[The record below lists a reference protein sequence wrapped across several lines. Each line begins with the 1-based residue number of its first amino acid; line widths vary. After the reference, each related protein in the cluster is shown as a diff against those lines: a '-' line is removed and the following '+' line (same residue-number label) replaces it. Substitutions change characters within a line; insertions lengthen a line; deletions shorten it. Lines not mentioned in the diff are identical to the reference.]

1 MKRIIPLGWALVL
14 VLAAC
19 AGTRA
24 DIDAEFLPGTATSTT
39 APVVTSSTT
48 STTLPDGIEEQI
60 GALVGSVRDL
70 RGLPLTVPTIEY
82 RPADDLQGR
91 YRAQRGLTRTGDAR
105 FDEAFLGMLGV
116 LDAGG
121 DLADLEDFCGV
132 PGFYDPSTGT
142 LVLDEEL
149 AGGELTPFG
158 VKQVVGELVGAAT
171 NQAHGWYDAMAE
183 LRRSGDDDAAMAL
196 WGLVAGDAT
205 FHTDQYVAR
214 QLDQTDRFAIRLE
227 EIACQQARTPPP
239 PYVTTLEDFGPEA
252 GRAFIEDLISD
263 GGRAAVEAAYRS
275 PPTSTEQIY
284 HPARFASGE
293 SPRSVV
299 LEPITSTG
307 FAEQAS
313 GTFGERMF
321 RAVLSEGVSSAQALQ
336 GATGWGGDFYRV
348 LWDGSDVVLVLMF
361 EGDQDRDAREL
372 AETLGGWASAAMRV
386 GSGRPDNTGLAFE
399 GEQYAFVSH
408 REDALLL
415 VLSNDAAAGRS
426 VRDVFW
432 PRW

>member
-39 APVVTSSTT
+39 TSITSSTT
-48 STTLPDGIEEQI
+48 STTIPDGIEEQV

-70 RGLPLTVPTIEY
+70 RGLPLAVPPIEY
-82 RPADDLQGR
+82 RPTDDLQAR
-91 YRAQRGLTRTGDAR
+91 YRAQRGLARTGDLR

-116 LDAGG
+116 LGAGEE
-121 DLADLEDFCGV
+121 LADLEDFCGV

-142 LVLDEEL
+142 LLLDEQL

-158 VKQVVGELVGAAT
+158 VKQVVSELVGAAT
-171 NQAHGWYDAMAE
+171 DQAHGWYDEME
-183 LRRSGDDDAAMAL
+183 SLRRGGDDEAAVAL

-205 FHTDQYVAR
+205 FHTDQYVER

-227 EIACQQARTPPP
+227 EIACQQGRTPPP
-239 PYVTTLEDFGPEA
+239 AYVTTLEDFGPGA
-252 GRAFIEDLISD
+252 GRAFVEDLISD

-284 HPARFASGE
+284 HPARYADGE
-293 SPRSVV
+293 TPRTVE
-299 LEPITSTG
+299 LAPIAATG
-307 FAEQAS
+307 FDEEES

-336 GATGWGGDFYRV
+336 GATGWGGDSYEV

-372 AETLGGWASAAMRV
+372 AETLGGWASASMRV

-399 GEQYAFVSH
+399 GEQYAFVAH
-408 REDALLL
+408 RGDALLL
-415 VLSNDAAAGRS
+415 VLSSDAAAGRS
-426 VRDVFW
+426 VRDTFW
-432 PRW
+432 PQW